1 MLKLDPSRQA
11 QKFLTDVQQANPK
24 HARQLGYKLHALL
37 EDPPPPAAR
46 LMRGE
51 PRGYLRADAGE
62 YRLIYRIEGDA
73 LKLARVGKRNDAEVY
88 HAFTRRR

>member
-46 LMRGE
+46 LIRGE
-51 PRGYLRADAGE
+51 PRGYLRADTGE
-62 YRLIYRIEGDA
+62 YRLIYRIEDDA
-73 LKLARVGKRNDAEVY
+73 LKLALVGKRNDAEVY
-88 HAFTRRR
+88 HFKRWR

>member
-37 EDPPPPAAR
+37 EDPPPPDAR
-46 LMRGE
+46 LIRGE
-51 PRGYLRADAGE
+51 PSGYLRTDTGE
-62 YRLIYRIEGDA
+62 YRLIYRIEDDA
-73 LKLARVGKRNDAEVY
+73 LKLALIGKRNDAEVY
-88 HAFTRRR
+88 HFKRWR